1 MAKDIKLEQLLG
13 ITKEPLETMSH
24 AEMLSNNLKL
34 QHDKISKEIYLLKNS
49 FTFSGGRID
58 STNEYAPVLGDL
70 TIFIAFVSL
79 FDFDCNDATAFFAMV

>member
-34 QHDKISKEIYLLKNS
+34 QHEKVSKEILSLESQLADKKEYLAKIE
-49 FTFSGGRID
+49 GGLDVI
-58 STNEYAPVLGDL
+58 EELQK
-70 TIFIAFVSL
+70 
-79 FDFDCNDATAFFAMV
+79 

>member
-34 QHDKISKEIYLLKNS
+34 QLDKISKEI
-49 FTFSGGRID
+49 
-58 STNEYAPVLGDL
+58 
-70 TIFIAFVSL
+70 VSL
-79 FDFDCNDATAFFAMV
+79 ESQLADKKEYLAKIEGGLDVIEELQK